1 MMVLKRSMPEH
12 LKGRFEK
19 KTGRVLTQPCQGD
32 QSKKLKCPTCGI
44 IVKDLIRHT
53 RERHRSTKLSE
64 TTGGKRPAN
73 SAPLGGSSDAKRQ
86 KEEMKTLAVNPLFQ
100 WSNADIL
107 QLTDDLLYKLQ
118 QERSRQDTGGIDRE
132 VMVRLGQLFMQR
144 AFGVEVSRAPF
155 LVDTDGNCLPNTLSY
170 IRNPNQTAQMTAEAG
185 TGLRQEVMGNVIEFI
200 KEASMEELEPIQVA
214 AAARNEEEVGM
225 VEWLTRDELVDKLTR
240 YKEDGTWSGDLG
252 DIMPRLYASFTKSPI
267 FIIVMCSDRK
277 TMIGY
282 FVNPSFNQPT
292 LRPAA
297 SPVMFD
303 HSHYEPLIVP
313 QQFMEAWEAI
323 CTTHE
328 TQELAE
334 AAIKV
339 QLTDEDIQKLSGERR
354 DATVQTPS
362 TTEAE
367 HRHQGQDDWSNVAG
381 D

>member
-1 MMVLKRSMPEH
+1 MNTAEGDKAQADKVSDQVNNAAEGKRGVVKSQAEKQACPDCDKQVSNLKRHQTENCRANPKNLVECKCKMMVLKRSMPEH

-185 TGLRQEVMGNVIEFI
+185 TGLRQEVMENVIEFI

-214 AAARNEEEVGM
+214 AAGSTGDVGT
-225 VEWLTRDELVDKLTR
+225 VAWLTREELLAKLAR
-240 YKEDGTWSGDLG
+240 YKNNGEWAECS
-252 DIMPRLYASFTKSPI
+252 MSVCMAS
-267 FIIVMCSDRK
+267 
-277 TMIGY
+277 
-282 FVNPSFNQPT
+282 
-292 LRPAA
+292 
-297 SPVMFD
+297 
-303 HSHYEPLIVP
+303 
-313 QQFMEAWEAI
+313 
-323 CTTHE
+323 
-328 TQELAE
+328 LA
-334 AAIKV
+334 
-339 QLTDEDIQKLSGERR
+339 Q
-354 DATVQTPS
+354 
-362 TTEAE
+362 
-367 HRHQGQDDWSNVAG
+367 
-381 D
+381 